1 MPDGWAARVGVGFT
15 RTRRPQ
21 LELNSPNHF
30 TTKDTKGARSYKW
43 KLLVRPL
50 CPSWLFFYWLGA
62 PLRESGFANGL
73 HRAIAPT
80 NCERP
85 NSPRTRVYFPRTA
98 LISSSLEGSKWAPP
112 EDQP

>member
-1 MPDGWAARVGVGFT
+1 MAGPQEWAWVLHLPGAPSSSLIL
-15 RTRRPQ
+15 RTT
-21 LELNSPNHF
+21 S

-50 CPSWLFFYWLGA
+50 CPSWLFLYWLGA

-80 NCERP
+80 NGERP

-98 LISSSLEGSKWAPP
+98 LISSSLEGSTWAPP